1 MTVGEGGCER
11 SCVDLG
17 CIVKVEL
24 TQLMIEHEHER
35 KRGKN
40 AAFWGLLG

>member
-24 TQLMIEHEHER
+24 TQLIEHEHES
-35 KRGKN
+35 KGGKN